1 MRLDGKVAIVT
12 GGGAGFGEG
21 ICRRFAAEGARVV
34 VNDVNEQD
42 GRRVADAIGE
52 AGGEARFVH
61 ADVASD
67 DDTALLVSDTVDRY
81 GRLDIM
87 VNNAGVPQRAQ
98 PMENV
103 TEDEFDRIF
112 AVNVKALY
120 WSAKH
125 TVPLMRRAGG
135 GCIIHT
141 ASTAAI
147 SPRPGLVWYNGS
159 KGAVNT
165 ITQAMAVELAPD
177 RIRVN
182 AVCPVA
188 GETQMLAEF
197 LGGGG
202 HPRDARQVPE
212 HGAARAAEPAG
223 GRRQRGAV
231 PRFGRRGVPHRGL
244 PAGRRRAD
252 DLRNAARVRASRNP
266 RHHDQLV
273 EAQSKLDIREPFV
286 FTCLRHVFVAE
297 TDAIAKRDGEKYVEY
312 YMNSTALF
320 RPVGPHERTEMIFGG
335 PRTCIEKLEQ
345 LREEAGVNNLVCWMN
360 FGGLPME
367 MVERSMRAVR
377 RRGHAGAARGAG
389 IRRGRGRVECRRIG
403 SHVGSGCE
411 LMAIGVR

>member
-1 MRLDGKVAIVT
+1 MRLEGKTAIVT

-52 AGGEARFVH
+52 AGGEVRFVY
-61 ADVASD
+61 ADVSRD
-67 DDTALLVSDTVDRY
+67 DDTGRLVAETVDRY

-98 PMENV
+98 PMDNV

-125 TVPLMRRAGG
+125 TVPLMREAGG

-141 ASTAAI
+141 SSTAAT

-165 ITQAMAVELAPD
+165 ITQGMAVELAPH

-197 LGGGG
+197 LGGEVTPEVHAKFLSTVPLGRLSQ
-202 HPRDARQVPE
+202 PADVANAVLFLASDDAEFLTGVCLPVD
-212 HGAARAAEPAG
+212 G
-223 GRRQRGAV
+223 GRT
-231 PRFGRRGVPHRGL
+231 
-244 PAGRRRAD
+244 
-252 DLRNAARVRASRNP
+252 
-266 RHHDQLV
+266 
-273 EAQSKLDIREPFV
+273 I
-286 FTCLRHVFVAE
+286 
-297 TDAIAKRDGEKYVEY
+297 
-312 YMNSTALF
+312 
-320 RPVGPHERTEMIFGG
+320 
-335 PRTCIEKLEQ
+335 
-345 LREEAGVNNLVCWMN
+345 
-360 FGGLPME
+360 
-367 MVERSMRAVR
+367 
-377 RRGHAGAARGAG
+377 
-389 IRRGRGRVECRRIG
+389 
-403 SHVGSGCE
+403 
-411 LMAIGVR
+411 